1 MQAAEI
7 YDTTLRDGA
16 QGQDVQLTSEDKVAI
31 SRRLDAFGVDYIEG
45 GWPGS
50 NPKDVRFFEAM
61 KDIELEHAKLS
72 AFGSTRHRDAAPED
86 DANLAALIE
95 AATPVVA
102 IFGKSWTMHVTHAL
116 NATLEQN
123 LEMIRSSVAYLKS
136 LGRFVIYD
144 AEHFFD
150 GYAADA
156 DYATATLHAALAG
169 GADRL
174 VLCDTNGGSLPGT
187 IAERVALVRSF
198 SSVPIGIHAH
208 NDAELGV
215 ANTLAA
221 VQAGAT
227 HVQGT
232 INGYGERCGNAN
244 LVSVIANLALKLG
257 LPQRQNVA
265 ELHDLSRYVDERANL
280 VPNLRAPYVGDAA
293 FAHKGGVHVAAV
305 NKDPSTYEH
314 VPPEAVGSRRRV
326 LVSDQSGRANVV
338 AKFAEL
344 AGPAGPGGA
353 DASTAGETARGPHQ
367 PSGVDAIVGRSSDS
381 EARRVVAR
389 IKELEDRG
397 YAFEGAE
404 ASFQLLARRING
416 EHQSFFKVHGFTV
429 TIDKG
434 EANSQSRSE
443 ATVRVE
449 VRDKLEL
456 TAASGDGPVSALD
469 NALLKALTAFYPS
482 LADVMLIDYKV
493 RVLAG
498 PEKGTSSVVR
508 VLVQMSDGHT
518 SWNTVGASTN
528 IIEASYE
535 ALLDAYEYKLIL
547 DGVAS
552 LASGPVAAAGVS

>member
-1 MQAAEI
+1 MTTLAAEI

-31 SRRLDAFGVDYIEG
+31 ARRLDAFGVDYIEG

-61 KDIELEHAKLS
+61 KDIELRRARLS
-72 AFGSTRHRDAAPED
+72 AFGSTRHRDALPED
-86 DANLAALIE
+86 DANLLALI
-95 AATPVVA
+95 AAGTPVVA

-116 NATLEQN
+116 NASLEQN
-123 LEMIRSSVAYLKS
+123 LEMIRSSVAYLKAC
-136 LGRFVIYD
+136 GRFVIYD

-150 GYAADA
+150 GHAADPA
-156 DYATATLHAALAG
+156 YATATLEAALEG

-187 IAERVALVRSF
+187 IAHLVAGVVARST
-198 SSVPIGIHAH
+198 VPVGIHAH

-244 LVSVIANLALKLG
+244 LVSVIANLALKLH
-257 LPQRQNVA
+257 LPQRQNVS
-265 ELHDLSRYVDERANL
+265 ELHALSRYVDERANL

-305 NKDPSTYEH
+305 NKDPTTYEH
-314 VPPEAVGSRRRV
+314 VSPESVGGRRRV

-338 AKFAEL
+338 AKFAEYGAIGDHDA
-344 AGPAGPGGA
+344 AGFH
-353 DASTAGETARGPHQ
+353 SIE
-367 PSGVDAIVGRSSDS
+367 AIVGGSSDS
-381 EARRVVAR
+381 EARQVVAR

-404 ASFQLLARRING
+404 ASFHLLARRVKG
-416 EHQSFFKVHGFTV
+416 EHQRFFDLHGFKV
-429 TIDKG
+429 TIDKDDD
-434 EANSQSRSE
+434 NRQPRSE

-449 VRDKLEL
+449 VGGRLEM

-482 LADVMLIDYKV
+482 LAEVGLIDYKV

-508 VLVQMSDGHT
+508 VQVQMSDGRT

-528 IIEASYE
+528 IIDASYE
-535 ALLDAYEYKLIL
+535 ALVDAYEYKLIL
-547 DGVAS
+547 DGVTP
-552 LASGPVAAAGVS
+552 LAVPATTPAATPAGVS